1 MGINQQ
7 PGWLAVSTLTS
18 LGKSESEDN
27 VHFRRLEVSILL
39 FDLDCE
45 RTLSVASVT
54 VGTEVCSLAWVP
66 SCTSNLAGLASELG
80 CRLEPWPR
88 ESALPGL
95 TAGSAN
101 SRGQGLTRWQGLW
114 LDSGWQGR
122 IPYVSL
128 VRFLALGGRI
138 WYLSGLGN
146 PHLF

>member
-45 RTLSVASVT
+45 RTLSVAPVL
-54 VGTEVCSLAWVP
+54 VGTEVCSLAWVF
-66 SCTSNLAGLASELG
+66 SCTSIVAGLASELG
-80 CRLEPWPR
+80 CLLEPWPR

-95 TAGSAN
+95 TAGLPSGL
-101 SRGQGLTRWQGLW
+101 SGQPSPSLKTWCRKPCLW
-114 LDSGWQGR
+114 LAYYPERSPVKDLSLGR
-122 IPYVSL
+122 AS
-128 VRFLALGGRI
+128 
-138 WYLSGLGN
+138 
-146 PHLF
+146 H